1 MFKPR
6 WYTVLGLIAF
16 ATIVRLFPYIWMQ
29 FNIEVDPQYLQF
41 LPWNF
46 APLMAITLFAGAHF
60 RNSVWAFL
68 LPLTV
73 LAASDVGIYL
83 VSGHPEW
90 ALYANQPVVYGS
102 MLLCGLLS
110 LALRNRSEPFPK
122 AGMIFGMG
130 FVAETVFFLVTNFG
144 VWKFSAVHPQTAAGL
159 MEVYT
164 LGLPFYLRSL
174 VSTGLYSGLLFF
186 GLRVYVENAIRREE
200 RQPEQVSAQAA

>member
-6 WYTVLGLIAF
+6 WYTLLGLIAF
-16 ATIVRLFPYIWMQ
+16 ATLIRLFPYIWMQ
-29 FNIEVDPQYLQF
+29 FNFEVEPEYSMF

-60 RNSVWAFL
+60 RNSAWAFL

-73 LAASDVGIYL
+73 LAASDLGIYL

-90 ALYANQPVVYGS
+90 ALYPNQPLVYGT
-102 MLLCGLLS
+102 LLFCGLLS
-110 LALRNRSEPFPK
+110 LTLRNRSESFPK
-122 AGMIFGMG
+122 AGMVFGMG
-130 FVAETVFFLVTNFG
+130 FAAETIFFLVTNFG
-144 VWKFSAVHPQTAAGL
+144 VWKFSATHPQTPAGL
-159 MEVYT
+159 MSVYA

-186 GLRVYVENAIRREE
+186 GLRVYVEDAIRQEE
-200 RQPEQVSAQAA
+200 PQPERVSAQAV